1 MAVCSTMGRRRGGAG
16 NVHLSTLKNVR
27 AVILGKDGVGKSGRN
42 RECCGVYRQSLKK
55 N

>member
-1 MAVCSTMGRRRGGAG
+1 MMGRRRGGAAG

-42 RECCGVYRQSLKK
+42 TDQCWVYRQSLKK